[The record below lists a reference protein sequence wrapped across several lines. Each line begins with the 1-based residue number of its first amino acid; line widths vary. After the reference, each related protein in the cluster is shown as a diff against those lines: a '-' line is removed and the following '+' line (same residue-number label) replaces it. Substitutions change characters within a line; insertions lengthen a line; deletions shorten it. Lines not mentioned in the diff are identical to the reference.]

1 MALDKLGW
9 RVPDQ
14 QTLKEEVEAWEA
26 DRNKKHAK
34 ADSRFTTENAR
45 VKLKRCRTMNDWA
58 DVVNQSTWVRCGCRP
73 FRFGKIVAQWPH
85 RWRIFVAPILAALA
99 MVSKWLRRAHGARVT
114 PRSRNLKITL
124 NFKMALGLGRMF
136 A

>member
-9 RVPDQ
+9 RFPDQ

-34 ADSRFTTENAR
+34 ADWRFTTENAR

-58 DVVNQSTWVRCGCRP
+58 D
-73 FRFGKIVAQWPH
+73 
-85 RWRIFVAPILAALA
+85 
-99 MVSKWLRRAHGARVT
+99 
-114 PRSRNLKITL
+114 
-124 NFKMALGLGRMF
+124 
-136 A
+136 